1 MTGLL
6 LKFTFF
12 KKLEHRGLLS
22 KQARRN
28 YIIYRLFRLIF
39 GLNKECKFAIH
50 FTSSAVKPELIKLGK
65 GVEKSMILSGNCYY
79 QAINGIIIGDN
90 TIIAPGVKMISA
102 NHEINQLDF
111 HEKESPIKI
120 GKNCWIGAN
129 AIILSGVI
137 IGDNTIVAAGAV
149 VTKSFPDGN
158 EILLG
163 IPAKAQKKR

>member
-1 MTGLL
+1 
-6 LKFTFF
+6 
-12 KKLEHRGLLS
+12 
-22 KQARRN
+22 
-28 YIIYRLFRLIF
+28 
-39 GLNKECKFAIH
+39 
-50 FTSSAVKPELIKLGK
+50 
-65 GVEKSMILSGNCYY
+65 MILSGNCYY